1 MSLIRSDPAD
11 QRFRLV
17 GLLQNSGGFSTYYL
31 YNNNNNNICDTI
43 DLDYCLTNIVI
54 DDFKSN
60 SLSRRFDYFVFVN
73 FSVVCLLVIVMK
85 MLF

>member
-31 YNNNNNNICDTI
+31 YNNNICDTI
-43 DLDYCLTNIVI
+43 DLVYCLTNIVI

-60 SLSRRFDYFVFVN
+60 SLSRRFDYFVFVS